1 MEQQGEA
8 LAWVGPVVED
18 ALGAGSPILR
28 SFQAGE
34 APSFYAL
41 ATAALVQHGLDHPDR
56 EILFMAEVFLAV
68 AELLLRTDPE
78 TSDHEEIAAA
88 CGELGRLGAWLAAS
102 EPQTLDAARR
112 LIVVAATI
120 IDGRLFAPES
130 ALARGPAAELLI
142 NSAKALSWVARLP

>member
-1 MEQQGEA
+1 MEHQREA

-34 APSFYAL
+34 APAFYAV
-41 ATAALVQHGLDHPDR
+41 AVAALVQHGLDHPDR
-56 EILFMAEVFLAV
+56 EILLMAEVFIAV

-78 TSDHEEIAAA
+78 TSDRDEIANA
-88 CGELGRLGAWLAAS
+88 CGELGRLGAWLASS
-102 EPQTLDAARR
+102 EPRTLIAARR

-120 IDGRLFAPES
+120 IDARIFTPES
-130 ALARGPAAELLI
+130 ALARGPAADLLVI
-142 NSAKALSWVARLP
+142 SAKVL

>member
-28 SFQAGE
+28 SFPAGE
-34 APSFYAL
+34 VPSFYAL

-56 EILFMAEVFLAV
+56 EILLMAEVFLAV

-78 TSDHEEIAAA
+78 TSDQEEIANA
-88 CGELGRLGAWLAAS
+88 CGELGCLGAWLAAS

-130 ALARGPAAELLI
+130 ALARGPAADLLI
-142 NSAKALSWVARLP
+142 NATKALS

>member
-28 SFQAGE
+28 SFQASE
-34 APSFYAL
+34 APAFYAV
-41 ATAALVQHGLDHPDR
+41 AVAALIGHRPDHPDR

-68 AELLLRTDPE
+68 ADLLLRTDPE
-78 TSDHEEIAAA
+78 TSDREEIANA

-120 IDGRLFAPES
+120 LDARISAPES

-142 NSAKALSWVARLP
+142 NSAKVLQ